1 MGFPVLF
8 WSLLLAA
15 QCVFAGSLE
24 AQAVVSH
31 STPYQ
36 SNAPKA
42 GSGPKPSSPPVNPR
56 GLDCVIEPKLTVDI
70 SSPVPGTLSEVLVER
85 GDIVEKDQPLA
96 KLNSGVEEASAKVA
110 RARTQMM
117 GEILAA
123 EARSSL
129 GGRVLKRTNELF
141 QKRLVPASEEDE
153 AETKKLLAEYE
164 LRKAREDKELAEFE
178 LARAEQV
185 LKQRTLLSTVRGVV
199 VDRYKS
205 PGEYVEDQPVVKIAQ
220 IDQLNVEVIAP
231 LSMFG
236 KITLGSMVPVKL
248 EDRSDVEYQAKVIIV
263 DRTIDAASGTF
274 GVRLDLPNPDYR
286 IPAGVRCDVKLLPD

>member
-1 MGFPVLF
+1 MGFPILF
-8 WSLLLAA
+8 CLLLATQGVLA
-15 QCVFAGSLE
+15 APFE
-24 AQAVVSH
+24 AEAVVPPSPAH
-31 STPYQ
+31 RSTPAN
-36 SNAPKA
+36 S
-42 GSGPKPSSPPVNPR
+42 GSGAMPSSPAVNPR
-56 GLDCVIEPKLTVDI
+56 GLDCVIEPKMTVDI

-96 KLNSGVEEASAKVA
+96 KLNSGVEEASVKVA
-110 RARTQMM
+110 RARALMM

-141 QKRLVPASEEDE
+141 QKKLVPWSEEDE
-153 AETKKLLAEYE
+153 AETKKLLAEHE

-178 LARAEQV
+178 LVRAEQV
-185 LKQRTLLSTVRGVV
+185 LKQRTLLSTIRGVV
-199 VDRYKS
+199 VDRFKS
-205 PGEYVEDQPVVKIAQ
+205 PGEYVEDQPVMKIAQ

-248 EDRSDVEYQAKVIIV
+248 EERSDVEYRAKVIIV